1 MKKLINKNET
11 NKQKK
16 EYVGLARIVQSVQEL
31 SLIHDSTNI

>member
-1 MKKLINKNET
+1 MKQTKKN
-11 NKQKK
+11 